1 MARGWQYTKLSLLV
15 SALLRVVRACVCAM
29 HPFLFFMGSLRV
41 SASYLSFLA
50 FAFLFCFFP
59 FPILK
64 SFLPCFHFFVF
75 MLWLELCG
83 CSSDIFLSNR
93 PHWIGN
99 LILLDMIETRSV
111 NVKNTHTL

>member
-59 FPILK
+59 FPILR
-64 SFLPCFHFFVF
+64 SFLPCFHFFVS
-75 MLWLELCG
+75 
-83 CSSDIFLSNR
+83 CSRWSFVDIPLIFSCPIDHTGLATLYY
-93 PHWIGN
+93 WI
-99 LILLDMIETRSV
+99 
-111 NVKNTHTL
+111 